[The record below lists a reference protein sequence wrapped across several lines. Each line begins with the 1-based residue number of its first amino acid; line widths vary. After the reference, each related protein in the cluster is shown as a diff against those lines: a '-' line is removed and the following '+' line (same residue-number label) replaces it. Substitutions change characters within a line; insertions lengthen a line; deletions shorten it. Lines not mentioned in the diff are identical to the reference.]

1 MSVRFNFAIH
11 RCADDSDFL
20 QPWKVLIHIR
30 SIEETLTQFELD
42 HQFPPEKSA
51 KLMVPRLLTEQIFA
65 ETGLTEFKVQKYL
78 QDDTSYMVRMF
89 DPESYLMFKLHY
101 YGTSV

>member
-1 MSVRFNFAIH
+1 M
-11 RCADDSDFL
+11 
-20 QPWKVLIHIR
+20 IHIR

-42 HQFPPEKSA
+42 HGFPPHESA
-51 KLMVPRLLTEQIFA
+51 KPMVPQMLTEQIFA

-78 QDDTSYMVRMF
+78 QDDTSYMVKMF